1 MAVKFPDHLAKV
13 LLELVCYL
21 GSFLEPYEELLP
33 AKGPLRAMVATVKQ
47 ARKAYNIKNG
57 LIDIDDA
64 QFFDEEDE
72 DDEDGMAMLVEEPE
86 EAEEYRD
93 PDLGWLVPRDEVA
106 AAAAAVESM
115 DAEVGAEPAEAEV
128 AEVLAAEGP

>member
-33 AKGPLRAMVATVKQ
+33 SKGPLRAMVTTVKQ

-72 DDEDGMAMLVEEPE
+72 DDEDGGMLVEEPE